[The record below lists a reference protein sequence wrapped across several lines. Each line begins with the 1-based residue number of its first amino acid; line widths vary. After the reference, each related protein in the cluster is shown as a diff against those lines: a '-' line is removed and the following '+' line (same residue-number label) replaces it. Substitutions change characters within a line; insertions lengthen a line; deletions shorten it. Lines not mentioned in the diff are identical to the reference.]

1 MANIINEYIK
11 LIYTVSSVAYNNATK
26 KDNYIYFVKDSGI
39 YLGSQIMASHFDNS
53 NEIDP
58 TVPNWVKAI
67 SQADITKWN
76 TMSSS
81 IGDLTLATVAM
92 TGDYEDLLNK
102 PYIPQNLSDLYND
115 IDAVSDASYVHT
127 DNNYT
132 T

>member
-1 MANIINEYIK
+1 
-11 LIYTVSSVAYNNATK
+11 
-26 KDNYIYFVKDSGI
+26 
-39 YLGSQIMASHFDNS
+39 MASHFDNS

-58 TVPNWVKAI
+58 TVPSWVKAI

-81 IGDLTLATVAM
+81 IGELTLATVAM

-102 PYIPQNLSDLYND
+102 PYIPKYLSDLTND